1 MSENVIEWL
10 LAGPAWIRYAV
21 EKEIFNEKPNIKQA
35 INDLQI
41 LEIINRLR
49 DSRKGIPNIGLG
61 YWDSDEYLN
70 PYWDLYFLSDLGF
83 EAEELGLH
91 KLIEGFLATQA
102 REGYFITE
110 PGMKPRY
117 FCKSA
122 IILSSISFMSFRDSP
137 EVQKYVQLVLS
148 SQRLDGGWYCNPDHD
163 IGNDLQY
170 EYSCP
175 QDNLNI
181 LRLLGQY
188 PEFRED
194 NRFNGAIDLLLRHWE
209 LRDTGIRIVYFGT
222 GHRYRSLHYPA
233 TR

>member
-35 INDLQI
+35 INDFQI
-41 LEIINRLR
+41 LEIIDRLR
-49 DSRKGIPNIGLG
+49 DSRKGIPKIGLG

-70 PYWDLYFLSDLGF
+70 PYWDLYFFSDLGF
-83 EAEELGLH
+83 EAEDLGLH
-91 KLIEGFLATQA
+91 QLIEGFLATQA

-122 IILSSISFMSFRDSP
+122 IILSSISFMGFRDSP
-137 EVQKYVQLVLS
+137 EVKKYVQLVLS
-148 SQRLDGGWYCNPDHD
+148 TQRLDGGWYCNPDHD

-175 QDNLNI
+175 I
-181 LRLLGQY
+181 PALR
-188 PEFRED
+188 
-194 NRFNGAIDLLLRHWE
+194 I
-209 LRDTGIRIVYFGT
+209 I
-222 GHRYRSLHYPA
+222 
-233 TR
+233 